1 MGTSVVSGSARI
13 EIEQTGARTV
23 LGEIAETLTTK
34 PPPTAFEQGTKAF
47 GLMIMRVSSVLVL
60 AVLVINIAYQ
70 RPLLESFLFAVAL
83 AVGSHLPYFR

>member
-1 MGTSVVSGSARI
+1 
-13 EIEQTGARTV
+13 
-23 LGEIAETLTTK
+23 
-34 PPPTAFEQGTKAF
+34 
-47 GLMIMRVSSVLVL
+47 LVL